1 MLSNKENSTYKK
13 GILYTAASYFL
24 WGILPLYWKLIGD
37 VASEEILAH
46 RIFWS
51 FIFMIV
57 ILTTTREILNIRVV
71 TTELLK
77 KPKLLLMLII
87 SSVLISINWF
97 VYIWAVNHNQMIEAS
112 LGYYIN
118 PLISVLL
125 GLVFFKEK
133 INLLQKISFMVAA
146 LGVIYMTIRYGE
158 IPLIAITLAVSFGL
172 YGLTKKITK
181 LSSAMGLMLETLMV
195 TPIAIFY
202 LVYLGQTGNMEF
214 MNFNLE
220 TNLLLIGAG
229 AATAIPLLLFATGA
243 QKIPLY
249 MVGILQYIAPTI
261 TLMIGIVI
269 YSEPFTTTE
278 VVTFSCIWSALFL
291 FTMSHSKLYKKIEL
305 KHTKR
310 KSIEF

>member
-133 INLLQKISFMVAA
+133 INLLQKISFIVAA

>member
-1 MLSNKENSTYKK
+1 MLNNKENSTYKK
-13 GILYTAASYFL
+13 GILYTASSYFL
-24 WGILPLYWKLIGD
+24 WGILPLYWKLIGN

-133 INLLQKISFMVAA
+133 INLLQKISFIIAA
-146 LGVIYMTIRYGE
+146 LGVIYMTTRYGE

-181 LSSAMGLMLETLMV
+181 LSSAMGLTLETLMV